1 MADTQRW
8 LLTDVS
14 ADLWT
19 ERFHVSS
26 GDFPTTPFPASWFVN
41 KRTLRGGRRD
51 GVELVEVHNGA
62 LTVCILPTRGMGLW
76 RGEYRGLRLGWQAPI
91 RGPVHPQWVN
101 LLDRG
106 GLGWLDGFDEWICR
120 CGLHS
125 NGPPGHD
132 PQTGEFLPLHG
143 RIANQPAHYLA
154 VQVSSQP
161 PYWLEVH
168 GRVQEATL
176 FFTHLE
182 LRSTIRTAVAANW
195 LEIEDEIVN
204 LSPKPAELELLYHC
218 NFGPPF
224 LENGS
229 RIIAPVRELAP
240 RNVRAAEGIASWDS
254 YTGPTAGFVEQVYF
268 TELFADSDGGT
279 LALLH
284 NCSEERGVVL
294 RFRIAQLPRF
304 IVWKNTAAV
313 EDGYVTG
320 LEPATNFPN
329 FKSFERQHG
338 RVIQLPPHGRYRTWL
353 RIEVLENR
361 DAIRSVLT
369 EIHRLQSSP
378 PTIHSQPHPDWCQ
391 M

>member
-1 MADTQRW
+1 MADEQHW
-8 LLTDVS
+8 LLTDIA

-26 GDFPTTPFPASWFVN
+26 GDFPGIRFPASWFVS
-41 KRTLRGGRRD
+41 KRTLHGGRRD

-62 LTVCILPTRGMGLW
+62 VTLSILPTRGMGLW

-101 LLDRG
+101 LMDRA
-106 GLGWLDGFDEWICR
+106 GLGWLDGFDEWVCR

-154 VQVSSQP
+154 VRLSCQP

-168 GRVQEATL
+168 GRVQETTL
-176 FFTHLE
+176 FFSYLE
-182 LRSTIRTAVAANW
+182 LRSTIRTAVGAAW

-204 LSPKPAELELLYHC
+204 LSNRAAELELLYHC

-224 LENGS
+224 LEQGS
-229 RIIAPVRELAP
+229 RVVAPLRELAP
-240 RNVRAAEGIASWDS
+240 RNAHAAEGVGSWET
-254 YTGPTAGFVEQVYF
+254 YAGPTAGFVEQVYF
-268 TELFADSDGGT
+268 ADLLADSSRQT

-284 NCSEERGVVL
+284 NSNQERGVVL
-294 RFRIAQLPRF
+294 RFRQDQLPRF

-329 FKSFERQHG
+329 FKAFERQHG
-338 RVIQLPPHGRYRTWL
+338 RVLTLPPHGQYRTWL
-353 RIEVLENR
+353 RMEVLDHR
-361 DAIRSVLT
+361 DAVRSVLT
-369 EIHRLQSSP
+369 EIARLQTVP
-378 PTIHSQPHPDWCQ
+378 PTIHAQPHPDWCQ
-391 M
+391 P